1 MNAAN
6 AADNPTL
13 SALECIEQ
21 LYEGGVGAP
30 LGHDACHV
38 SAYHGAGVKFSEQV
52 GEWWGKSK
60 GSVTTYA
67 RKHVATNTPTLNLA
81 TLSRTNVIPSFTH
94 SHLSLTFIPPSF
106 SSLLPHFH
114 PSRVLIPPPS
124 LSSLP
129 LTMRSLRRNIRKKRL
144 RWILLDGVFNP
155 FYRDVSHNRGRVCT
169 SSSCV
174 RGEVDGA
181 DMSKRQPQ
189 KHSLRQQSHNKG
201 SGSTSK
207 SVCSCVSG

>member
-52 GEWWGKSK
+52 GQWWGKSK
-60 GSVTTYA
+60 GSVTTFA
-67 RKHVATNTPTLNLA
+67 RELFATNTPTLNLA
-81 TLSRTNVIPSFTH
+81 TLPRTNVIPFLPH
-94 SHLSLTFIPPSF
+94 SHPSLTSIPPSF
-106 SSLLPHFH
+106 SSLFPHFH
-114 PSRVLIPPPS
+114 PSLILIPPPS
-124 LSSLP
+124 LPFLL

-144 RWILLDGVFNP
+144 RWIPPDGVTNP
-155 FYRDVSHNRGRVCT
+155 FYRDVSHNRGCVCT
-169 SSSCV
+169 SSIWV

-181 DMSKRQPQ
+181 DRSKRQPQ
-189 KHSLRQQSHNKG
+189 KHSLR
-201 SGSTSK
+201 STA
-207 SVCSCVSG
+207 VS